1 MSDWKEQ
8 LNNKEKE
15 LKLGKEEVDEVKSRS
30 QNRSSSSRGINSIS
44 DNKNTTPDSN
54 SIGSRSRDL
63 LRRRIPERTGQ
74 INKDIK
80 KGGKGMI
87 TLEAVLSDIEKIE
100 KDDNMSEQ
108 KKLFAVVKVIM
119 KFLSTMRSNQLLT
132 EEDKK
137 RIATDKA
144 KRAVENKEKK

>member
-8 LNNKEKE
+8 LQNKASQLNIKKEDENVHTRTDSRIGDRNISRRRGNVDLPDIHKKINNVKEK
-15 LKLGKEEVDEVKSRS
+15 
-30 QNRSSSSRGINSIS
+30 
-44 DNKNTTPDSN
+44 
-54 SIGSRSRDL
+54 
-63 LRRRIPERTGQ
+63 
-74 INKDIK
+74 
-80 KGGKGMI
+80 GGTGMI

-132 EEDKK
+132 EEEKK
-137 RIATDKA
+137 IIATEKA
-144 KRAVENKEKK
+144 KRKAKEEQK